1 MAQVNPYISFLIGDL
16 EYFLIS
22 NRNEINHYVEKNRD
36 IPYEKSLDILDK
48 FNETLKKAT
57 NLMRL
62 TEEVQDELV
71 LRDIFILTSE
81 SLAWILFTLPT
92 ISDNLPIFVEELS
105 INGESIY
112 DLLGHYLL
120 QLEMYIDKP
129 SLSKETGKTVHQG
142 IADIHSTIDAIVK
155 QIKRG
160 SVEN

>member
-1 MAQVNPYISFLIGDL
+1 MSQVNPYIGFLIGDL

-22 NRNEINHYVEKNRD
+22 NRNEINPYVEKNRD
-36 IPYEKSLDILDK
+36 IPYEKSLEILDK

-62 TEEVQDELV
+62 TEEINDEAV

-92 ISDNLPIFVEELS
+92 ISDNLPIFVEELN
-105 INGESIY
+105 IGGESIF
-112 DLLGHYLL
+112 DLLGQHLL

-129 SLSKETGKTVHQG
+129 SLSKATGRNVYQG
-142 IADIHSTIDAIVK
+142 ISDIHSTLDAIVK

-160 SVEN
+160 AVEN